1 LDETHCKAHFLKAK
15 VIDSVLMHF
24 SKVTLQRSSGMDET
38 GVVVWYLALC
48 LLLAWLI
55 VGAALFKGIK
65 SSGKVSW
72 KTP

>member
-1 LDETHCKAHFLKAK
+1 MIFFLTKT
-15 VIDSVLMHF
+15 IDSVLIKGLMYF

-38 GVVVWYLALC
+38 GVIVWYLALC

-65 SSGKVSW
+65 SSGKVGW
-72 KTP
+72 KSY